1 MNVMTNNALNAYAK
15 VGVETGVETATP
27 HQLILMLYEGALNAL
42 ASAKMHL
49 QRNEIALKGQSIT
62 KAIAIIDEGLKLSLD
77 LKAGGELAQNMKALY
92 DYMCSRLLVANL
104 KNDEA
109 MLDEV
114 ARLLTDLKVAWEAI
128 GKPAAIAPNQQTR
141 VDATSTQTVSRVER
155 QVALS
160 YGKV

>member
-1 MNVMTNNALNAYAK
+1 MNAMTNNALNAYAK

-42 ASAKMHL
+42 ATAKAHM
-49 QRNEIALKGQSIT
+49 QRNDIALKGQSIT

-92 DYMCSRLLVANL
+92 DYMCSRLLIANL
-104 KNDEA
+104 KNDVV

-114 ARLLTDLKVAWEAI
+114 MRLLADLKGAWEAI
-128 GKPAAIAPNQQTR
+128 GKPSPALSRSQAKADAPPVQP
-141 VDATSTQTVSRVER
+141 VSKIER

-160 YGKV
+160 YGKI